1 MEGKEKKF
9 NLQTLFFESL
19 LYFLTLGIGI
29 YSTFKVRKIFEEEK
43 FVMQEPS
50 LWRVLVSFG
59 IITLIIVAIS
69 YFKKMKKSRK
79 VVFKGAFIIAIF
91 WGSLFL
97 FSLYL
102 PLWPLLTLV
111 GGLIGLWL
119 ISPKIW
125 LHDLLIIFGLAG
137 AGTAMG
143 VSFSPLSIVI
153 LLLIFS
159 VYDVIAVYKTKH
171 MVKMAKEMIGANAN
185 IGFVVPKRLKGFK
198 EDLKKVKP
206 GGQFMIIG
214 GGDIVFPLVFCASL
228 TNVGLTE
235 TLIVLIFSYFGLL
248 VSYITF
254 TSQKIK
260 KAIPALPP
268 IALLSILGY
277 LLTLFI

>member
-1 MEGKEKKF
+1 MEDKEKKF
-9 NLQTLFFESL
+9 NLQTLFFESVF
-19 LYFLTLGIGI
+19 YFLTLGVGI
-29 YSTFKVRKIFEEEK
+29 YSTLKLRKVFEEEEI
-43 FVMQEPS
+43 VMQEPS

-69 YFKKMKKSRK
+69 YFKKLKKSRK
-79 VVFKGAFIIAIF
+79 VVFRGAFIVAVF

-97 FSLYL
+97 LSLYL
-102 PLWPLLTLV
+102 PFWPLLILV
-111 GGLIGLWL
+111 VGLIGLWM

-171 MVKMAKEMIGANAN
+171 MVKMAKEMIGANAI

>member
-69 YFKKMKKSRK
+69 YFKKMKKSKK

-171 MVKMAKEMIGANAN
+171 MVKMAKEMIGANAI

-198 EDLKKVKP
+198 ESLKKVEP
-206 GGQFMIIG
+206 GGKFMIIG
-214 GGDIVFPLVFCASL
+214 GGDIVFPLVFCASM
-228 TNVGLTE
+228 TSIGIIE
-235 TLIVLIFSYFGLL
+235 TSIVMIFSFLGILI
-248 VSYITF
+248 SFFTF
-254 TSQKIK
+254 FSQKIRK
-260 KAIPALPP
+260 PIPALPP
-268 IALLSILGY
+268 IALFSILGY